1 MEAPMSNHSTPIFTS
16 KSRRPVPIW
25 NRFRVTLLGVACVAF
40 GLLIWSR
47 LLLVTNYPKTAIAE
61 PQARQTTSTAV
72 NAEPRA
78 ATADAHSKSESPLD

>member
-1 MEAPMSNHSTPIFTS
+1 MSNHSTPSFA
-16 KSRRPVPIW
+16 SRDGRSLPLL

-61 PQARQTTSTAV
+61 PHARQAGRATPK
-72 NAEPRA
+72 AETRA
-78 ATADAHSKSESPLD
+78 ATADAMSSGETTLD